1 MNFWYSLV
9 DLLPF
14 EWAQIG
20 SMLFMKNALL
30 AILVISPLFGLM
42 STMVVQSRMSF
53 FSDALGHSGFTGI
66 AIGVL
71 CGAALP
77 IWWAVG
83 LAVAFALLF
92 SFVRSRSSQSADTII
107 GVFSSTA
114 VALGIFIATM
124 GGGSFT
130 KFNKYLIGDILSVT
144 PGEIG
149 ALALVL
155 LAVAALWVLCS
166 NQLILT
172 AIHPQLASSRGVKTA
187 RNETLFTVVIAVVVT
202 LAMSWVGLMV
212 INSLLVLPAASA
224 RNVAKNVRQYHLFSV
239 LGALVASVAGLIL
252 AYYLGC
258 SAGATIALLLAL
270 FFAVTFA
277 LRRTRA

>member
-1 MNFWYSLV
+1 MTVWYALCDALGAEFLSMN
-9 DLLPF
+9 
-14 EWAQIG
+14 
-20 SMLFMKNALL
+20 FMKNALL
-30 AILVISPLFGLM
+30 AVIVMAPLFGLL
-42 STMVVQSRMSF
+42 STMIVTGKMSF

-212 INSLLVLPAASA
+212 INSLLVLPAAAA

-239 LGALVASVAGLIL
+239 LGALLASVAGLIL